1 MHTAPGLYSTS
12 SASVITHLKSFF
24 ARHGIPETVMSDNGP
39 QYASKEFAAF
49 AAEQGFIHA
58 TSSPNH
64 PSANGSAERAVRTVK
79 QLLESADDPY
89 DALLCYRSTP
99 QANGYSPAEML
110 MNRKLRTK
118 LPMASQ
124 QRIPAVP
131 NRSSLAER
139 ENIAREKHKN
149 NFDTRHKART
159 LSTLYPGDVVFI
171 KDRRE
176 RGRSLNNVWAK
187 GRIW

>member
-1 MHTAPGLYSTS
+1 
-12 SASVITHLKSFF
+12 
-24 ARHGIPETVMSDNGP
+24 MSDNGP
-39 QYASKEFAAF
+39 QYASKEFAVF

-89 DALLCYRSTP
+89 DALLCYCSTP

-139 ENIAREKHKN
+139 ENIAREKQKN

-176 RGRSLNNVWAK
+176 RAVVKQRLSE
-187 GRIW
+187 R